1 MLNAPLPYRPWSS
14 HLAKFASK
22 KTRKNNKVF
31 TLTKI
36 CTSNAIYIIDMSFN
50 KSLGLFVT
58 LLSRGEL
65 TMVGTRNSTER
76 TELAKS
82 TEV

>member
-22 KTRKNNKVF
+22 KTRKNNKGF

-36 CTSNAIYIIDMSFN
+36 CYPNAIHIIDV
-50 KSLGLFVT
+50 SLIKAWDC
-58 LLSRGEL
+58 LSHYYP
-65 TMVGTRNSTER
+65 
-76 TELAKS
+76 
-82 TEV
+82 EVN